1 MPVKKTTQVIK
12 EDKTVKAPE
21 KKVAKKT
28 TTVAK
33 TAAKKKETSVEKET
47 KTVKQTPTAKTTKTS
62 KKTAAANKEVKTPEK
77 KTVSKKTSEVVSKK
91 VEPKKESLK
100 EETKT
105 VKQTSAVKTTKTSK
119 KTAAANKEVK
129 APEKKT
135 VSKKTSEA
143 VSKKAEPEKESSK
156 KETVK
161 KVAPKKTSKA
171 VKLAQYN
178 NFAIDTCI
186 DMAKAMG
193 VDMNYDQYANMLL
206 EFADLKTIAKNI
218 VDKYELK
225 TKKFTFDED
234 GYDADL
240 IEVLV
245 SKIADTV
252 DIKAQDFV
260 ELGGIA
266 KECLAYELSED
277 SSANNDEYHKEFDLV
292 KKILMIA
299 QRKDLHT
306 MEALAS
312 LLKTDMTDAIL
323 HYMDVAY
330 NVLKNWQYDDVK
342 YYENFIYAV
351 LSHFTDLHDKYANR
365 AMMDVADLYIEHGD
379 YGLGDANY
387 GYIIRENQIKDYIY
401 YRYANIY
408 VNIDREK
415 ARSIAQS
422 ALQYVDSRYTYY
434 PNIMSIL
441 ED

>member
-1 MPVKKTTQVIK
+1 MCLLTEGGICSMPVKKTTQVTK
-12 EDKTVKAPE
+12 EDKTVKAPA
-21 KKVAKKT
+21 KKAATKT
-28 TTVAK
+28 TTVKK

-62 KKTAAANKEVKTPEK
+62 KKTAAANKEVKAPAK
-77 KTVSKKTSEVVSKK
+77 KTASKKASEVVSKK
-91 VEPKKESLK
+91 VEQKKEMPKKE
-100 EETKT
+100 
-105 VKQTSAVKTTKTSK
+105 
-119 KTAAANKEVK
+119 
-129 APEKKT
+129 AP
-135 VSKKTSEA
+135 
-143 VSKKAEPEKESSK
+143 K

-161 KVAPKKTSKA
+161 KATPKKTSKA

-186 DMAKAMG
+186 DMARAMG
-193 VDMNYDQYANMLL
+193 VDMGYDQYANMLL
-206 EFADLKTIAKNI
+206 EITNLKTIANNI
-218 VDKYELK
+218 IDKYDLK
-225 TKKFTFDED
+225 TKKFSFDED
-234 GYDADL
+234 GYDIDL

-252 DIKAQDFV
+252 DIKAQDFI

-266 KECLAYELSED
+266 KECLAYELSD
-277 SSANNDEYHKEFDLV
+277 DASANNDEYHKEFDLV

-306 MEALAS
+306 MEELAS
-312 LLKTDMTDAIL
+312 LLKMDMTDTIL

-401 YRYANIY
+401 YRYANVY
-408 VNIDREK
+408 VDIDREK

>member
-1 MPVKKTTQVIK
+1 MCLLTEGGICSMPVKKTTQVTK
-12 EDKTVKAPE
+12 EDKTVKAPA
-21 KKVAKKT
+21 KKAATKT
-28 TTVAK
+28 TTVKK

-62 KKTAAANKEVKTPEK
+62 KKTAAANKEVKAPAK
-77 KTVSKKTSEVVSKK
+77 KTASKKTSEVVSKK
-91 VEPKKESLK
+91 VEQKKEMPKKE
-100 EETKT
+100 
-105 VKQTSAVKTTKTSK
+105 
-119 KTAAANKEVK
+119 
-129 APEKKT
+129 AP
-135 VSKKTSEA
+135 
-143 VSKKAEPEKESSK
+143 K

-161 KVAPKKTSKA
+161 KATPKKTSKA

-186 DMAKAMG
+186 DMARAMG
-193 VDMNYDQYANMLL
+193 VDMGYDQYANMLL
-206 EFADLKTIAKNI
+206 EITDLKTIANNI
-218 VDKYELK
+218 IDKYDLK
-225 TKKFTFDED
+225 TKKFSFDED
-234 GYDADL
+234 GYDIDL

-252 DIKAQDFV
+252 DIKAQDFI

-266 KECLAYELSED
+266 KECLAYELSD
-277 SSANNDEYHKEFDLV
+277 DASANNDEYHKEFDLV

-306 MEALAS
+306 MEELAS
-312 LLKTDMTDAIL
+312 LLKMDMTDTIL

-401 YRYANIY
+401 YRYANVY
-408 VNIDREK
+408 VDIDREK

>member
-1 MPVKKTTQVIK
+1 MCLLTEGGICSMPVKKTTQVTK
-12 EDKTVKAPE
+12 EDKTVKAPA
-21 KKVAKKT
+21 KKAATKT
-28 TTVAK
+28 TTVKK

-62 KKTAAANKEVKTPEK
+62 KKTAAANKEVKAPAK
-77 KTVSKKTSEVVSKK
+77 KTASKKASEVVSKK
-91 VEPKKESLK
+91 VEQKKEMPKKE
-100 EETKT
+100 
-105 VKQTSAVKTTKTSK
+105 
-119 KTAAANKEVK
+119 
-129 APEKKT
+129 AP
-135 VSKKTSEA
+135 
-143 VSKKAEPEKESSK
+143 K

-161 KVAPKKTSKA
+161 KATPKKTSKA

-186 DMAKAMG
+186 DMARAMG
-193 VDMNYDQYANMLL
+193 VDMGYDQYANMLL
-206 EFADLKTIAKNI
+206 EITDLKTIANNI
-218 VDKYELK
+218 IDKYDLK
-225 TKKFTFDED
+225 TKKFSFDED
-234 GYDADL
+234 GYDIDL

-252 DIKAQDFV
+252 DIKAQDFI

-266 KECLAYELSED
+266 KECLAYELSD
-277 SSANNDEYHKEFDLV
+277 DASANNDEYHKEFDLV

-306 MEALAS
+306 MEELAS
-312 LLKTDMTDAIL
+312 LLKMDMTDTIL

-351 LSHFTDLHDKYANR
+351 LSNFTDLHDKYANR

-401 YRYANIY
+401 YRYANVY
-408 VNIDREK
+408 VDIDREK

>member
-1 MPVKKTTQVIK
+1 MPVKKTTQVTK
-12 EDKTVKAPE
+12 EDKTVKAPA
-21 KKVAKKT
+21 KKAATKT
-28 TTVAK
+28 TTVKK

-62 KKTAAANKEVKTPEK
+62 KKTAAANKEVKAPAK
-77 KTVSKKTSEVVSKK
+77 KTASKKASEVVSKK
-91 VEPKKESLK
+91 VEQKKEMPKKE
-100 EETKT
+100 
-105 VKQTSAVKTTKTSK
+105 
-119 KTAAANKEVK
+119 
-129 APEKKT
+129 AP
-135 VSKKTSEA
+135 
-143 VSKKAEPEKESSK
+143 K

-161 KVAPKKTSKA
+161 KTNPKKTSKA

-186 DMAKAMG
+186 DMARAMG
-193 VDMNYDQYANMLL
+193 VDMGYDQYANMLL
-206 EFADLKTIAKNI
+206 EITDLKTIANNI
-218 VDKYELK
+218 IDKYDLK
-225 TKKFTFDED
+225 TKKFSFDED
-234 GYDADL
+234 GYDIDL

-252 DIKAQDFV
+252 DIKAQDFI

-266 KECLAYELSED
+266 KECMAYELSD
-277 SSANNDEYHKEFDLV
+277 DASANNDEYHKEFDLV

-299 QRKDLHT
+299 QRKNLHT
-306 MEALAS
+306 MEELAS
-312 LLKTDMTDAIL
+312 LLKMDMTDTIL

-401 YRYANIY
+401 YRYANVY
-408 VNIDREK
+408 VDIDREK

>member
-1 MPVKKTTQVIK
+1 MCLLIEGGICSMPVKKTTQVTK
-12 EDKTVKAPE
+12 EDKTVKAPA
-21 KKVAKKT
+21 KKAATKT
-28 TTVAK
+28 TTVKK

-62 KKTAAANKEVKTPEK
+62 KKTAAANKEVKAPAK
-77 KTVSKKTSEVVSKK
+77 KTASKKASEVVSKK
-91 VEPKKESLK
+91 VEQKKEMPKKE
-100 EETKT
+100 
-105 VKQTSAVKTTKTSK
+105 
-119 KTAAANKEVK
+119 
-129 APEKKT
+129 AP
-135 VSKKTSEA
+135 
-143 VSKKAEPEKESSK
+143 K

-161 KVAPKKTSKA
+161 KATPKKTSKA

-186 DMAKAMG
+186 DMARAMG
-193 VDMNYDQYANMLL
+193 VDMGYDQYANMLL
-206 EFADLKTIAKNI
+206 EITDLKTIANNI
-218 VDKYELK
+218 IDKYDLK
-225 TKKFTFDED
+225 TKKFSFDED
-234 GYDADL
+234 GYDIDL

-252 DIKAQDFV
+252 DIKAQDFI

-266 KECLAYELSED
+266 KECLAYELSD
-277 SSANNDEYHKEFDLV
+277 DASANNDEYHKEFDLV

-306 MEALAS
+306 MEELAS
-312 LLKTDMTDAIL
+312 LLKMDMTDTIL

-401 YRYANIY
+401 YRYANVY
-408 VNIDREK
+408 VDIDREK

>member
-1 MPVKKTTQVIK
+1 MCLLTEGGICSMPVKKTTQVTK
-12 EDKTVKAPE
+12 EDKTVKAPA
-21 KKVAKKT
+21 KKAATKT
-28 TTVAK
+28 TTVKK

-62 KKTAAANKEVKTPEK
+62 KKTAAANKEVKAPAK
-77 KTVSKKTSEVVSKK
+77 KTASKKASEVVSKK
-91 VEPKKESLK
+91 VEQKKEMPKKE
-100 EETKT
+100 
-105 VKQTSAVKTTKTSK
+105 
-119 KTAAANKEVK
+119 
-129 APEKKT
+129 AP
-135 VSKKTSEA
+135 
-143 VSKKAEPEKESSK
+143 K

-161 KVAPKKTSKA
+161 KATPKKTSKA

-186 DMAKAMG
+186 DMARAMG
-193 VDMNYDQYANMLL
+193 VDMGYDQYANMLL
-206 EFADLKTIAKNI
+206 EITDLKTIANNI
-218 VDKYELK
+218 IDKYDLK
-225 TKKFTFDED
+225 TKKFSFDED
-234 GYDADL
+234 GYDIDL

-252 DIKAQDFV
+252 DIKAQDFI

-266 KECLAYELSED
+266 KECLAYELSD
-277 SSANNDEYHKEFDLV
+277 DASANNDEYHKEFDLV

-306 MEALAS
+306 MEELAS
-312 LLKTDMTDAIL
+312 LLKMDMTDTIL

-401 YRYANIY
+401 YRYANVY
-408 VNIDREK
+408 VDIDCEK

>member
-1 MPVKKTTQVIK
+1 MPVKKTTQVTK
-12 EDKTVKAPE
+12 EDKTVKAPA
-21 KKVAKKT
+21 KKAATKT
-28 TTVAK
+28 TTVKK

-62 KKTAAANKEVKTPEK
+62 KKTAAANKEVKAPAK
-77 KTVSKKTSEVVSKK
+77 KTASKKASEVVSKK
-91 VEPKKESLK
+91 VEQKKEMPKKE
-100 EETKT
+100 
-105 VKQTSAVKTTKTSK
+105 
-119 KTAAANKEVK
+119 
-129 APEKKT
+129 AP
-135 VSKKTSEA
+135 
-143 VSKKAEPEKESSK
+143 K

-161 KVAPKKTSKA
+161 KVTPKKTSKA

-186 DMAKAMG
+186 DMARAMG
-193 VDMNYDQYANMLL
+193 VDMGYDQYANMLL
-206 EFADLKTIAKNI
+206 EITDLKTIANNI
-218 VDKYELK
+218 IDKYDLK
-225 TKKFTFDED
+225 TKKFSFDED
-234 GYDADL
+234 GYDIDL

-252 DIKAQDFV
+252 DIKAQDFI

-266 KECLAYELSED
+266 KECMAYELSD
-277 SSANNDEYHKEFDLV
+277 DASANNDEYHKEFDLV

-299 QRKDLHT
+299 QRKNLHT
-306 MEALAS
+306 MEELAS
-312 LLKTDMTDAIL
+312 LLKMDMTDTIL

-401 YRYANIY
+401 YRYANVY
-408 VNIDREK
+408 VDIDREK

>member
-1 MPVKKTTQVIK
+1 MCLLTEGGICSMPVKKTTQVTK
-12 EDKTVKAPE
+12 EDKTVKAPA
-21 KKVAKKT
+21 KKAATKT
-28 TTVAK
+28 TTVKK

-62 KKTAAANKEVKTPEK
+62 KKTAAANKEVKASAK
-77 KTVSKKTSEVVSKK
+77 KTASKKTSEVVSKK
-91 VEPKKESLK
+91 VEQKKEMPKKE
-100 EETKT
+100 
-105 VKQTSAVKTTKTSK
+105 
-119 KTAAANKEVK
+119 
-129 APEKKT
+129 AP
-135 VSKKTSEA
+135 
-143 VSKKAEPEKESSK
+143 K

-161 KVAPKKTSKA
+161 KATPKKTSKA

-186 DMAKAMG
+186 DMARAMG
-193 VDMNYDQYANMLL
+193 VDMGYDQYANMLL
-206 EFADLKTIAKNI
+206 EITDLKTIANNI
-218 VDKYELK
+218 IDKYDLK
-225 TKKFTFDED
+225 TKKFSFDED
-234 GYDADL
+234 GYDIDL

-252 DIKAQDFV
+252 DIKAQDFI

-266 KECLAYELSED
+266 KECLAYELSD
-277 SSANNDEYHKEFDLV
+277 DASANNDEYHKEFDLV

-306 MEALAS
+306 MEELAS
-312 LLKTDMTDAIL
+312 LLKMDMTDTIL

-351 LSHFTDLHDKYANR
+351 LSNFTDLHDKYANR

-401 YRYANIY
+401 YRYANVY
-408 VNIDREK
+408 VDIDREK

>member
-1 MPVKKTTQVIK
+1 MPVKKTTQVTK
-12 EDKTVKAPE
+12 EDKTVKAPA
-21 KKVAKKT
+21 KKAATKT
-28 TTVAK
+28 TTVKK

-62 KKTAAANKEVKTPEK
+62 KKTAAANKEVKAPAK
-77 KTVSKKTSEVVSKK
+77 KTASKKASEVVSKK
-91 VEPKKESLK
+91 VEQKKEMPKKE
-100 EETKT
+100 
-105 VKQTSAVKTTKTSK
+105 
-119 KTAAANKEVK
+119 
-129 APEKKT
+129 AP
-135 VSKKTSEA
+135 
-143 VSKKAEPEKESSK
+143 K

-161 KVAPKKTSKA
+161 KTNPKKTSKA

-186 DMAKAMG
+186 DMARAMG
-193 VDMNYDQYANMLL
+193 VDMGYDQYANMLL
-206 EFADLKTIAKNI
+206 EITDLKTIANNI
-218 VDKYELK
+218 IDKYELK
-225 TKKFTFDED
+225 TKKFSFDED
-234 GYDADL
+234 GYDIDL

-252 DIKAQDFV
+252 DIKAQDFI

-266 KECLAYELSED
+266 KECLAYELSD
-277 SSANNDEYHKEFDLV
+277 DASANNDEYHKEFDLV

-299 QRKDLHT
+299 QRKNLHT
-306 MEALAS
+306 MEELAS
-312 LLKTDMTDAIL
+312 LLKMDMTDTIL

-401 YRYANIY
+401 YRYANVY
-408 VNIDREK
+408 VDIDREK

>member
-1 MPVKKTTQVIK
+1 MCLLTEGGICSMPVKKTTQVTK
-12 EDKTVKAPE
+12 EDKTVKAPA
-21 KKVAKKT
+21 KKAATKT
-28 TTVAK
+28 TTVKK

-62 KKTAAANKEVKTPEK
+62 KKTAAANKEVKAPAK
-77 KTVSKKTSEVVSKK
+77 KKASKKASEVVSKK
-91 VEPKKESLK
+91 VEQKKEMPKKE
-100 EETKT
+100 
-105 VKQTSAVKTTKTSK
+105 
-119 KTAAANKEVK
+119 
-129 APEKKT
+129 AP
-135 VSKKTSEA
+135 
-143 VSKKAEPEKESSK
+143 K

-161 KVAPKKTSKA
+161 KATPKKTSKA

-186 DMAKAMG
+186 DMARAMG
-193 VDMNYDQYANMLL
+193 VDMGYDQYANMLL
-206 EFADLKTIAKNI
+206 EITDLKTIANNI
-218 VDKYELK
+218 IDKYDLK
-225 TKKFTFDED
+225 TKKFSFDED
-234 GYDADL
+234 GYDIDL

-252 DIKAQDFV
+252 DIKAQDFI

-266 KECLAYELSED
+266 KECLAYELSD
-277 SSANNDEYHKEFDLV
+277 DASANNDEYHKEFDLV

-306 MEALAS
+306 MEELAS
-312 LLKTDMTDAIL
+312 LLKMDMTDTIL

-401 YRYANIY
+401 YRYANVY
-408 VNIDREK
+408 VDIDREK

>member
-1 MPVKKTTQVIK
+1 MCLLTEGGICSMPVKKTTQVTK
-12 EDKTVKAPE
+12 EDKTVKAPA
-21 KKVAKKT
+21 KKAATKT
-28 TTVAK
+28 TTVKK

-62 KKTAAANKEVKTPEK
+62 KKTAAANKEVKAPAK
-77 KTVSKKTSEVVSKK
+77 KTASKKASEVVSKK
-91 VEPKKESLK
+91 VEQKKEMPKKE
-100 EETKT
+100 
-105 VKQTSAVKTTKTSK
+105 A
-119 KTAAANKEVK
+119 
-129 APEKKT
+129 
-135 VSKKTSEA
+135 
-143 VSKKAEPEKESSK
+143 SK

-161 KVAPKKTSKA
+161 KATPKKTSKA

-186 DMAKAMG
+186 DMARAMG
-193 VDMNYDQYANMLL
+193 VDMGYDQYANMLL
-206 EFADLKTIAKNI
+206 EITDLKTIANNI
-218 VDKYELK
+218 IDKYDLK
-225 TKKFTFDED
+225 TKKFSFDED
-234 GYDADL
+234 GYDIDL

-252 DIKAQDFV
+252 DIKAQDFI

-266 KECLAYELSED
+266 KECLAYELSD
-277 SSANNDEYHKEFDLV
+277 DASANNDEYHKEFDLV

-306 MEALAS
+306 MEELAS
-312 LLKTDMTDAIL
+312 LLKMDMTDTIL

-401 YRYANIY
+401 YRYANVY
-408 VNIDREK
+408 VDIDREK

>member
-1 MPVKKTTQVIK
+1 MCLLTEGGICSMPVKKTTQVTK
-12 EDKTVKAPE
+12 EDKTVKAPA
-21 KKVAKKT
+21 KKAATKT
-28 TTVAK
+28 TTVKK

-62 KKTAAANKEVKTPEK
+62 KKTAAANKEVKAPAK
-77 KTVSKKTSEVVSKK
+77 KTASKKASEVVSKK
-91 VEPKKESLK
+91 VEQKKEMPKKE
-100 EETKT
+100 
-105 VKQTSAVKTTKTSK
+105 
-119 KTAAANKEVK
+119 
-129 APEKKT
+129 AP
-135 VSKKTSEA
+135 
-143 VSKKAEPEKESSK
+143 K

-161 KVAPKKTSKA
+161 KTNPKKTSKA

-186 DMAKAMG
+186 DMARAMG
-193 VDMNYDQYANMLL
+193 VDMGYDQYANMLL
-206 EFADLKTIAKNI
+206 EFTDLKTIANNI
-218 VDKYELK
+218 IDKYDLK
-225 TKKFTFDED
+225 TKKFSFDED
-234 GYDADL
+234 GYDIDL

-252 DIKAQDFV
+252 DIKAQDFI

-266 KECLAYELSED
+266 KECLAYELSD
-277 SSANNDEYHKEFDLV
+277 DASANNDEYHKEFDLV

-299 QRKDLHT
+299 QRKNLHT
-306 MEALAS
+306 MEELAS
-312 LLKTDMTDAIL
+312 LLKMDMTDTIL

-401 YRYANIY
+401 YRYANVY
-408 VNIDREK
+408 VDIDREK

>member
-1 MPVKKTTQVIK
+1 
-12 EDKTVKAPE
+12 
-21 KKVAKKT
+21 
-28 TTVAK
+28 
-33 TAAKKKETSVEKET
+33 
-47 KTVKQTPTAKTTKTS
+47 
-62 KKTAAANKEVKTPEK
+62 
-77 KTVSKKTSEVVSKK
+77 
-91 VEPKKESLK
+91 
-100 EETKT
+100 
-105 VKQTSAVKTTKTSK
+105 
-119 KTAAANKEVK
+119 
-129 APEKKT
+129 
-135 VSKKTSEA
+135 
-143 VSKKAEPEKESSK
+143 
-156 KETVK
+156 
-161 KVAPKKTSKA
+161 
-171 VKLAQYN
+171 
-178 NFAIDTCI
+178 
-186 DMAKAMG
+186 MARAMG
-193 VDMNYDQYANMLL
+193 VDMGYDQYANMLL
-206 EFADLKTIAKNI
+206 EITDLKTIANNI
-218 VDKYELK
+218 IDKYDLK
-225 TKKFTFDED
+225 TKKFSFDED
-234 GYDADL
+234 GYDIDL

-252 DIKAQDFV
+252 DIKAQDFI

-266 KECLAYELSED
+266 KECMAYELSD
-277 SSANNDEYHKEFDLV
+277 DASANNDEYHKEFDLV

-306 MEALAS
+306 MEELAS
-312 LLKTDMTDAIL
+312 LLKMDMTDTIL

-401 YRYANIY
+401 YRYANVY
-408 VNIDREK
+408 VDIDREK

>member
-1 MPVKKTTQVIK
+1 MPVKKTTQVTK
-12 EDKTVKAPE
+12 EDKTVKAPA
-21 KKVAKKT
+21 KKAATKT
-28 TTVAK
+28 TTVKK

-62 KKTAAANKEVKTPEK
+62 KKTAAANKEVKAPAK
-77 KTVSKKTSEVVSKK
+77 KTASKKASEVVSKK
-91 VEPKKESLK
+91 VEQKKEMPKKE
-100 EETKT
+100 
-105 VKQTSAVKTTKTSK
+105 
-119 KTAAANKEVK
+119 
-129 APEKKT
+129 AP
-135 VSKKTSEA
+135 
-143 VSKKAEPEKESSK
+143 K

-161 KVAPKKTSKA
+161 KANPKKTSKA

-186 DMAKAMG
+186 DMARAMG
-193 VDMNYDQYANMLL
+193 VDMGYDQYANMLL
-206 EFADLKTIAKNI
+206 EITDLKTIANNI
-218 VDKYELK
+218 IDKYDLK
-225 TKKFTFDED
+225 TKKFSFDED
-234 GYDADL
+234 GYDIDL

-252 DIKAQDFV
+252 DIKAQDFI

-266 KECLAYELSED
+266 KECLAYELSD
-277 SSANNDEYHKEFDLV
+277 DASANNDEYHKEFDLV

-299 QRKDLHT
+299 QRKNLHT
-306 MEALAS
+306 MEELAS
-312 LLKTDMTDAIL
+312 LLKMDMTDTIL

-401 YRYANIY
+401 YRYANVY
-408 VNIDREK
+408 VDIDREK

>member
-1 MPVKKTTQVIK
+1 MCLLTEGGICSMPVKKTTQVTK
-12 EDKTVKAPE
+12 EDKTVKAPA
-21 KKVAKKT
+21 KKAATKT
-28 TTVAK
+28 TTVKK

-62 KKTAAANKEVKTPEK
+62 KKTAAANKEVKEPAK
-77 KTVSKKTSEVVSKK
+77 KTASKKASEVVSKK
-91 VEPKKESLK
+91 VEQKKEMPKKE
-100 EETKT
+100 
-105 VKQTSAVKTTKTSK
+105 
-119 KTAAANKEVK
+119 
-129 APEKKT
+129 AP
-135 VSKKTSEA
+135 
-143 VSKKAEPEKESSK
+143 K

-161 KVAPKKTSKA
+161 KATPKKTSKA

-186 DMAKAMG
+186 DMARAMG
-193 VDMNYDQYANMLL
+193 VDMGYDQYANMLL
-206 EFADLKTIAKNI
+206 EITDLKTIANNI
-218 VDKYELK
+218 IDKYDLK
-225 TKKFTFDED
+225 TKKFSFDED
-234 GYDADL
+234 GYDIDL

-252 DIKAQDFV
+252 DIKAQDFI

-266 KECLAYELSED
+266 KECLAYELSD
-277 SSANNDEYHKEFDLV
+277 DASANNDEYHKEFDLV

-306 MEALAS
+306 MEELAS
-312 LLKTDMTDAIL
+312 LLKMDMTDTIL

-351 LSHFTDLHDKYANR
+351 LSHFTDLHDKYANL

-401 YRYANIY
+401 YRYANVY
-408 VNIDREK
+408 VDIDREK

>member
-1 MPVKKTTQVIK
+1 MCLLTEGGICSMPVKKTTQVTK
-12 EDKTVKAPE
+12 EDKTVKAPA
-21 KKVAKKT
+21 KKAATKT
-28 TTVAK
+28 TTVKK

-62 KKTAAANKEVKTPEK
+62 KKTAAANKEVKAPAK
-77 KTVSKKTSEVVSKK
+77 KTASKKASEVVSKK
-91 VEPKKESLK
+91 VEQKKEMPKKE
-100 EETKT
+100 
-105 VKQTSAVKTTKTSK
+105 
-119 KTAAANKEVK
+119 
-129 APEKKT
+129 AP
-135 VSKKTSEA
+135 
-143 VSKKAEPEKESSK
+143 K

-161 KVAPKKTSKA
+161 KTNPKKTSKA

-186 DMAKAMG
+186 DMARAMG
-193 VDMNYDQYANMLL
+193 VDMGYDQYANMLL
-206 EFADLKTIAKNI
+206 EITDLKTIANNI
-218 VDKYELK
+218 IDKYDLK
-225 TKKFTFDED
+225 TKKFSFDED
-234 GYDADL
+234 GYDIDL

-252 DIKAQDFV
+252 DIKAQDFI

-266 KECLAYELSED
+266 KECLAYELSD
-277 SSANNDEYHKEFDLV
+277 DASANNDEYHKEFDLV

-306 MEALAS
+306 MEELAS
-312 LLKTDMTDAIL
+312 LLKMDMTDTIL

-401 YRYANIY
+401 YRYANVY
-408 VNIDREK
+408 VDIDREK

>member
-1 MPVKKTTQVIK
+1 MCLLTEGGICSMPVKKTTQVTK
-12 EDKTVKAPE
+12 EDKTVKAPA
-21 KKVAKKT
+21 KKAATKT
-28 TTVAK
+28 TTVKK

-62 KKTAAANKEVKTPEK
+62 KKTAAANKEVKAPAK
-77 KTVSKKTSEVVSKK
+77 KTTSKKASEVVSKK
-91 VEPKKESLK
+91 VEQKKEMPKKE
-100 EETKT
+100 
-105 VKQTSAVKTTKTSK
+105 
-119 KTAAANKEVK
+119 
-129 APEKKT
+129 AP
-135 VSKKTSEA
+135 
-143 VSKKAEPEKESSK
+143 K

-161 KVAPKKTSKA
+161 KATPKKTSKA

-186 DMAKAMG
+186 DMARAMG
-193 VDMNYDQYANMLL
+193 VDMGYDQYANMLL
-206 EFADLKTIAKNI
+206 EITDLKTIANNI
-218 VDKYELK
+218 IDKYDLK
-225 TKKFTFDED
+225 TKKFSFDED
-234 GYDADL
+234 GYDIDL

-252 DIKAQDFV
+252 DIKAQDFI

-266 KECLAYELSED
+266 KECLAYELSD
-277 SSANNDEYHKEFDLV
+277 DASANNDEYHKEFDLV

-306 MEALAS
+306 MEELAS
-312 LLKTDMTDAIL
+312 LLKMDMTDTIL

-351 LSHFTDLHDKYANR
+351 LSNFTDLHDKYANR

-401 YRYANIY
+401 YRYANVY
-408 VNIDREK
+408 VDIDREK

>member
-1 MPVKKTTQVIK
+1 MPVKKTTQVTK
-12 EDKTVKAPE
+12 EDKTVKAPA
-21 KKVAKKT
+21 KKAATKT
-28 TTVAK
+28 TTVKK

-62 KKTAAANKEVKTPEK
+62 KKTAAANKEVKAPAK
-77 KTVSKKTSEVVSKK
+77 KTASKKASEVVSKK
-91 VEPKKESLK
+91 VEQKKEMPKKE
-100 EETKT
+100 
-105 VKQTSAVKTTKTSK
+105 
-119 KTAAANKEVK
+119 
-129 APEKKT
+129 AP
-135 VSKKTSEA
+135 
-143 VSKKAEPEKESSK
+143 K

-161 KVAPKKTSKA
+161 KANPKKTSKA

-186 DMAKAMG
+186 DMARAMG
-193 VDMNYDQYANMLL
+193 VDMGYDQYANMLL
-206 EFADLKTIAKNI
+206 EITDLKTIANNI
-218 VDKYELK
+218 IDKYDLK
-225 TKKFTFDED
+225 TKKFSFDED
-234 GYDADL
+234 GYDIDL

-252 DIKAQDFV
+252 DIKAQDFI

-266 KECLAYELSED
+266 KECLAYELSD
-277 SSANNDEYHKEFDLV
+277 DASANNDEYHKEFDLV

-299 QRKDLHT
+299 QRKDLYT
-306 MEALAS
+306 MEELAS
-312 LLKTDMTDAIL
+312 LLKMDMTDTIL

-342 YYENFIYAV
+342 YYENFIHAV

-401 YRYANIY
+401 YRYANVY
-408 VNIDREK
+408 VDIDREK

>member
-1 MPVKKTTQVIK
+1 MSLLTEGGICSMPVKKTTQVTK
-12 EDKTVKAPE
+12 EDKTVKAPA
-21 KKVAKKT
+21 KKAATKT
-28 TTVAK
+28 TTVKK

-62 KKTAAANKEVKTPEK
+62 KKTAAANKEVKAPAK
-77 KTVSKKTSEVVSKK
+77 KTASKKASEVVSKK
-91 VEPKKESLK
+91 VEQKKEMPKKE
-100 EETKT
+100 
-105 VKQTSAVKTTKTSK
+105 
-119 KTAAANKEVK
+119 
-129 APEKKT
+129 AP
-135 VSKKTSEA
+135 
-143 VSKKAEPEKESSK
+143 K

-161 KVAPKKTSKA
+161 KATPKKTSKA

-186 DMAKAMG
+186 DMARAMG
-193 VDMNYDQYANMLL
+193 VDMGYDQYANMLL
-206 EFADLKTIAKNI
+206 EITDLKTIANNI
-218 VDKYELK
+218 IDKYDLK
-225 TKKFTFDED
+225 TKKFSFDED
-234 GYDADL
+234 GYDIDL

-252 DIKAQDFV
+252 DIKAQDFI

-266 KECLAYELSED
+266 KECLAYELSD
-277 SSANNDEYHKEFDLV
+277 DASANNDEYHKEFDLV

-306 MEALAS
+306 MEELAS
-312 LLKTDMTDAIL
+312 LLKMDMTDTIL

-351 LSHFTDLHDKYANR
+351 LSHFIDLHDKYANR

-401 YRYANIY
+401 YRYANVY
-408 VNIDREK
+408 VDIDREK
-415 ARSIAQS
+415 ARSLAQS

>member
-1 MPVKKTTQVIK
+1 MCLLTEGGICSMPVKKTTQVTK
-12 EDKTVKAPE
+12 EDKTVKAPA
-21 KKVAKKT
+21 KKAATKT
-28 TTVAK
+28 TTVKK

-62 KKTAAANKEVKTPEK
+62 KKTAAANKEVKAPAK
-77 KTVSKKTSEVVSKK
+77 KTASKKASEVVSKK
-91 VEPKKESLK
+91 VEQKKEMPKKE
-100 EETKT
+100 
-105 VKQTSAVKTTKTSK
+105 
-119 KTAAANKEVK
+119 
-129 APEKKT
+129 AP
-135 VSKKTSEA
+135 
-143 VSKKAEPEKESSK
+143 K

-161 KVAPKKTSKA
+161 KATPKKTSKA

-186 DMAKAMG
+186 DMARAMG
-193 VDMNYDQYANMLL
+193 VDMGYDQYANMLL
-206 EFADLKTIAKNI
+206 EITDLKTIANNI
-218 VDKYELK
+218 IDKYDLK

-234 GYDADL
+234 GYDIDL

-252 DIKAQDFV
+252 DIKAQDFI

-266 KECLAYELSED
+266 KECLAYELSD
-277 SSANNDEYHKEFDLV
+277 DASANNDEYHKEFDLV

-299 QRKDLHT
+299 QRKDLYT
-306 MEALAS
+306 MEELAS
-312 LLKTDMTDAIL
+312 LLKMDMTDTIL

-401 YRYANIY
+401 YRYANVY
-408 VNIDREK
+408 VDIDREK

>member
-1 MPVKKTTQVIK
+1 MCLLTEGGICSMPVKKTTQVTK
-12 EDKTVKAPE
+12 EDKTVKAPA
-21 KKVAKKT
+21 KKAATKT
-28 TTVAK
+28 TTVKK

-62 KKTAAANKEVKTPEK
+62 KKTAAANKEVKAPAK
-77 KTVSKKTSEVVSKK
+77 KTASKKTSEVVSKK
-91 VEPKKESLK
+91 VEQKKEMPKKE
-100 EETKT
+100 
-105 VKQTSAVKTTKTSK
+105 
-119 KTAAANKEVK
+119 
-129 APEKKT
+129 AP
-135 VSKKTSEA
+135 
-143 VSKKAEPEKESSK
+143 K

-161 KVAPKKTSKA
+161 KANPNKTSKA

-186 DMAKAMG
+186 DMARAMG
-193 VDMNYDQYANMLL
+193 VDMGYDQYANMLL
-206 EFADLKTIAKNI
+206 EITDLKTIANNI
-218 VDKYELK
+218 IDKYDLK
-225 TKKFTFDED
+225 TKKFSFDED
-234 GYDADL
+234 GYDIDL

-252 DIKAQDFV
+252 DIKAQDFI

-266 KECLAYELSED
+266 KECLAYELSD
-277 SSANNDEYHKEFDLV
+277 DASANNDEYHKEFDLV

-306 MEALAS
+306 MEELAS
-312 LLKTDMTDAIL
+312 LLKMDMTDTIL

-401 YRYANIY
+401 YRYANVY
-408 VNIDREK
+408 VDIDREK

>member
-1 MPVKKTTQVIK
+1 MCLLTEGGICSMPVKKTTQVTK
-12 EDKTVKAPE
+12 EDKTVKAPA
-21 KKVAKKT
+21 KKAATKT
-28 TTVAK
+28 TTVKK
-33 TAAKKKETSVEKET
+33 TAAKKKETSVEKDT

-62 KKTAAANKEVKTPEK
+62 KKTAAANKEVKAPAK
-77 KTVSKKTSEVVSKK
+77 KTASKKASEVVSKK
-91 VEPKKESLK
+91 VEQKKEMPKKE
-100 EETKT
+100 
-105 VKQTSAVKTTKTSK
+105 
-119 KTAAANKEVK
+119 
-129 APEKKT
+129 AP
-135 VSKKTSEA
+135 
-143 VSKKAEPEKESSK
+143 K

-161 KVAPKKTSKA
+161 KTNPKKTSKA

-186 DMAKAMG
+186 DMARAMG
-193 VDMNYDQYANMLL
+193 VDMGYDQYANMLL
-206 EFADLKTIAKNI
+206 EITDLKTIANNI
-218 VDKYELK
+218 IDKYDLK
-225 TKKFTFDED
+225 TKKFSFDED
-234 GYDADL
+234 GYDIDL

-252 DIKAQDFV
+252 DIKAQDFI

-266 KECLAYELSED
+266 KECLAYELSD
-277 SSANNDEYHKEFDLV
+277 DASANNDEYHKEFDLV

-306 MEALAS
+306 MEELAS
-312 LLKTDMTDAIL
+312 LLKMDMTDTIL

-401 YRYANIY
+401 YRYANVY
-408 VNIDREK
+408 VDIDREK

>member
-1 MPVKKTTQVIK
+1 MCLLTEGGICSMPVKKTTQVTK
-12 EDKTVKAPE
+12 EDKTVKAPA
-21 KKVAKKT
+21 KKAATKT
-28 TTVAK
+28 TTVKK
-33 TAAKKKETSVEKET
+33 TAAKKKETFVEKET

-62 KKTAAANKEVKTPEK
+62 KKTAAANKEVKAPAK
-77 KTVSKKTSEVVSKK
+77 KTASKKASEVVSKK
-91 VEPKKESLK
+91 VEQKKEMPKKE
-100 EETKT
+100 
-105 VKQTSAVKTTKTSK
+105 
-119 KTAAANKEVK
+119 
-129 APEKKT
+129 AP
-135 VSKKTSEA
+135 
-143 VSKKAEPEKESSK
+143 K

-161 KVAPKKTSKA
+161 KTNPKKTSKA

-186 DMAKAMG
+186 DMARAMG
-193 VDMNYDQYANMLL
+193 VDMGYDQYANMLL
-206 EFADLKTIAKNI
+206 EITDLKTIANNI
-218 VDKYELK
+218 IDKYDLK
-225 TKKFTFDED
+225 TKKFSFDED
-234 GYDADL
+234 GYDIDL

-252 DIKAQDFV
+252 DIKAQDFI

-266 KECLAYELSED
+266 KECMAYELSD
-277 SSANNDEYHKEFDLV
+277 DASANNDEYHKEFDLV

-299 QRKDLHT
+299 QRKNLHT
-306 MEALAS
+306 MEELAS
-312 LLKTDMTDAIL
+312 LLKMDMTDTIL

-401 YRYANIY
+401 YRYANVY
-408 VNIDREK
+408 VDIDREK

>member
-1 MPVKKTTQVIK
+1 MSLLTEGGICSMPVKKTTQVTK
-12 EDKTVKAPE
+12 EDKTVKAPA
-21 KKVAKKT
+21 KKAATKT
-28 TTVAK
+28 TTVKK

-62 KKTAAANKEVKTPEK
+62 KKTAAANKEVKAPAK
-77 KTVSKKTSEVVSKK
+77 KTTSKKASEVVSKK
-91 VEPKKESLK
+91 VEQKKEM
-100 EETKT
+100 
-105 VKQTSAVKTTKTSK
+105 SK
-119 KTAAANKEVK
+119 KE
-129 APEKKT
+129 AP
-135 VSKKTSEA
+135 
-143 VSKKAEPEKESSK
+143 K

-161 KVAPKKTSKA
+161 KATPKKTSKA

-186 DMAKAMG
+186 DMARAMG
-193 VDMNYDQYANMLL
+193 VDMGYDQYANMLL
-206 EFADLKTIAKNI
+206 EITDLKTIANNI
-218 VDKYELK
+218 IDKYDLK
-225 TKKFTFDED
+225 TKKFSFDED
-234 GYDADL
+234 GYDIDL

-252 DIKAQDFV
+252 DIKAQDFI

-266 KECLAYELSED
+266 KECLAYELSD
-277 SSANNDEYHKEFDLV
+277 DASANNDEYHKEFDLV

-306 MEALAS
+306 MEELAS
-312 LLKTDMTDAIL
+312 LLKMDMTDTIL

-401 YRYANIY
+401 YRYANVY
-408 VNIDREK
+408 VDIDREK

>member
-1 MPVKKTTQVIK
+1 MCLLTEGGICSMPVKKTTQVTK
-12 EDKTVKAPE
+12 EDKTVKAPA
-21 KKVAKKT
+21 KKAATKT
-28 TTVAK
+28 TTVKK

-62 KKTAAANKEVKTPEK
+62 KKTAAANKEVKAPAK
-77 KTVSKKTSEVVSKK
+77 KTTSKKASEVVSKK
-91 VEPKKESLK
+91 VEQKKEMPKKE
-100 EETKT
+100 
-105 VKQTSAVKTTKTSK
+105 
-119 KTAAANKEVK
+119 
-129 APEKKT
+129 AP
-135 VSKKTSEA
+135 
-143 VSKKAEPEKESSK
+143 K

-161 KVAPKKTSKA
+161 KATPKKTSKA

-186 DMAKAMG
+186 DMARAMG
-193 VDMNYDQYANMLL
+193 VDMGYDQYANMLL
-206 EFADLKTIAKNI
+206 EITDLKTIANNI
-218 VDKYELK
+218 IDKYDLK
-225 TKKFTFDED
+225 TKKFSFDED
-234 GYDADL
+234 GYDIDL

-252 DIKAQDFV
+252 DIKAQDFI

-266 KECLAYELSED
+266 KECLAYELSD
-277 SSANNDEYHKEFDLV
+277 DASANNDEYHKEFDLV

-306 MEALAS
+306 MEELAS
-312 LLKTDMTDAIL
+312 LLKMDMTDTIL

-401 YRYANIY
+401 YRYANVY
-408 VNIDREK
+408 VDIDREK

>member
-1 MPVKKTTQVIK
+1 MCLLTEGGICSMPVKKTTQVTK
-12 EDKTVKAPE
+12 EDKTVKAPA
-21 KKVAKKT
+21 KKVATKT
-28 TTVAK
+28 TTVKK
-33 TAAKKKETSVEKET
+33 TAVKKKEISVEKET

-62 KKTAAANKEVKTPEK
+62 KKTAAANKEVKAPAK

-91 VEPKKESLK
+91 VEPKKETPKK
-100 EETKT
+100 E
-105 VKQTSAVKTTKTSK
+105 TSK
-119 KTAAANKEVK
+119 KEAPKKEIPK
-129 APEKKT
+129 KEIPKKEAP
-135 VSKKTSEA
+135 
-143 VSKKAEPEKESSK
+143 K

-161 KVAPKKTSKA
+161 KAAPKKTSKA

-193 VDMNYDQYANMLL
+193 VDMDYDQYANMLL
-206 EFADLKTIAKNI
+206 EIVDLKTIAKNI
-218 VDKYELK
+218 IDKYELK
-225 TKKFTFDED
+225 TKKFSFDED
-234 GYDADL
+234 GYDVDL

-252 DIKAQDFV
+252 DIKAQDFI

-266 KECLAYELSED
+266 KECLAYELSD
-277 SSANNDEYHKEFDLV
+277 DASANNDEYHKEFDLV

-306 MEALAS
+306 MEELAS
-312 LLKTDMTDAIL
+312 LLKMDMTDTIL

-330 NVLKNWQYDDVK
+330 NVLKNWQYEDVK
-342 YYENFIYAV
+342 YYESFIYAV

-365 AMMDVADLYIEHGD
+365 AMMDVADLYIGHGD

-401 YRYANIY
+401 YRYANVY
-408 VNIDREK
+408 VDIDREK